1 MKLPQL
7 SGREVGRI
15 LTRKGFILE
24 SQHGSHMKF
33 KKREPDAVRTVI
45 VPNYTEIGPMVLLSI
60 IRQAGMT
67 REEFLSSE

>member
-1 MKLPQL
+1 MKLPRL

-15 LTRKGFILE
+15 LTKKGFILE

-33 KKREPDAVRTVI
+33 KGRDGDNVRTVI
-45 VPNYTEIGPMVLLSI
+45 VPNYPEIGPMVLLSI

-67 REEFLSSE
+67 REEFFA

>member
-1 MKLPQL
+1 MKLPRL

-15 LTRKGFILE
+15 LTKNGFVLD

-33 KKREPDAVRTVI
+33 KKCDAGVVRTVI
-45 VPNYTEIGPMVLLSI
+45 VPNYPEIGPMVLLSI

-67 REEFLSSE
+67 REEFFS

>member
-1 MKLPQL
+1 MKLPRL

-15 LTRKGFILE
+15 LARKGFVLE

-33 KKREPDAVRTVI
+33 KKHDGDSVLTVI
-45 VPNYTEIGPMVLLSI
+45 IPNYPEIGPMVLLSI

-67 REEFLSSE
+67 REQFFA